1 MYASVYR
8 GILNILINKTSRS
21 ILSDRLKKSLFA
33 EIIKVYERLR
43 SKYFKLL
50 NGTNGTKC

>member
-21 ILSDRLKKSLFA
+21 ILIDRLKSRYFA

-50 NGTNGTKC
+50 NSTK